1 MKKLIDIPE
10 DVFKE
15 LRVRAA
21 KKGMPLS
28 HYIKYYLTL
37 HVSEKK
43 TTKKEKV

>member
-1 MKKLIDIPE
+1 MKKLIDIPD

-21 KKGMPLS
+21 RKGIPLS

-37 HVSEKK
+37 HIQEKK
-43 TTKKEKV
+43 SKKEKV